1 MNVVLSHDPNA
12 TSVSKVT
19 DAVVKLIH
27 DEGLVPG
34 DSLPSE
40 GVFAQQLSVGRGV
53 VREAFKSLE
62 ALGILELAIG
72 KRARVSKLKSHV
84 LGMLMEH
91 AVMTTQVNV
100 QQAFDLRRTLEM
112 RTVRLAAFRRTE
124 ADLLA
129 IRHAAKGMRGHGT
142 GADSPGEHDIAF
154 HVAIARATQNPLY
167 PLLVDGC
174 VRMLIRN
181 TAPISWAARQN
192 AERMAMHDLH
202 DVIMDAIAE
211 RDAAAAEAA
220 MAAHF
225 DNCIQA
231 LVSAGVT

>member
-1 MNVVLSHDPNA
+1 MNAILSQDLNG
-12 TSVSKVT
+12 TSPSKVA

-40 GVFAQQLSVGRGV
+40 GVFAEQLNVGRGV

-62 ALGILELAIG
+62 ALGILELAVG
-72 KRARVSKLKSHV
+72 KRAQVSKLKSQV
-84 LGMLMEH
+84 LATLMEH
-91 AVMTTQVNV
+91 AVMTAQVNV
-100 QQAFDLRRTLEM
+100 HQAFDLRRALEM

-124 ADLLA
+124 ADLVV
-129 IRHAAKGMRGHGT
+129 IRKAAKGMRGHGT
-142 GADSPGEHDIAF
+142 GSDSPSEHDVAF
-154 HVAIARATQNPLY
+154 HVAIAQATQNPLY

-174 VRMLIRN
+174 VRMLIRK
-181 TAPISWAARQN
+181 TATISWAARQE
-192 AERMAMHDLH
+192 AERVAMHDLH
-202 DVIMDAIAE
+202 DTILEAITEQDATK
-211 RDAAAAEAA
+211 AEAA

-231 LVSAGVT
+231 LISAGVT